1 MNTWTY
7 SHRTSGST
15 TQRLG
20 LLRFDFVSILAESG
34 VVFMTNGLQ
43 PLVVKEDNKR
53 NDTTAQHHMLFII
66 IRRFMLPILSKDQ
79 TVSRLGHSELL
90 VVMSKFDLDVNLQA
104 SDPRGK
110 FFMESCVCG
119 PRTLHPHMA
128 FG

>member
-1 MNTWTY
+1 MPTDK
-7 SHRTSGST
+7 
-15 TQRLG
+15 L
-20 LLRFDFVSILAESG
+20 FK
-34 VVFMTNGLQ
+34 TNGPYTLEAKGDRLNH
-43 PLVVKEDNKR
+43 PI
-53 NDTTAQHHMLFII
+53 AQRYVLFFIAI
-66 IRRFMLPILSKDQ
+66 LRFMLLILSKYQ
-79 TVSRLGHSELL
+79 TTSRLGHSELL